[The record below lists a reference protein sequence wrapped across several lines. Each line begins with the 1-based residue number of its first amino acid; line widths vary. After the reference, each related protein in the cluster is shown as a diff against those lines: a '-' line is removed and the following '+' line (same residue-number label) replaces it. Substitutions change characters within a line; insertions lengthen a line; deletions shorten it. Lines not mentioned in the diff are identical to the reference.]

1 MTSFMTFYDFIC
13 VKEKVSEELGQ
24 ADSENLR
31 GRSAGLPKCNG
42 QMRIIAFIEEQ
53 EVIKKILTH
62 LGLYLEKSKAFP
74 RAPPKDLR
82 LDSSCSQIPAFDDYL
97 HGDPE
102 YSIDGYLS

>member
-31 GRSAGLPKCNG
+31 GRSAGLP
-42 QMRIIAFIEEQ
+42 
-53 EVIKKILTH
+53 EVQRANADHSVHRRAGSYQKDPHH
-62 LGLYLEKSKAFP
+62 LGLYLERSKAFP

-82 LDSSCSQIPAFDDYL
+82 LDCSYRQVPASDDSL